1 RLVEL
6 VQAAEQMVELSALP
20 ELTGP
25 EIRTIPTSVPHEGV
39 GTVEAP
45 RGTLTHHY
53 VTDGRGIVTDVNLIV
68 GTTNNNAPICIA
80 IKRAAQGAIHRGE
93 PVTDG
98 ALNRVEMA
106 FRAFDP
112 CFSCATHT
120 LPGNLPMEVVVHDP
134 DGTVVARAS
143 RH

>member
-1 RLVEL
+1 
-6 VQAAEQMVELSALP
+6 
-20 ELTGP
+20 
-25 EIRTIPTSVPHEGV
+25 V

-53 VTDGRGIVTDVNLIV
+53 VTDVNMIV

-80 IKRAAQGAIHRGE
+80 IKRAAQGAIRRGE

-98 ALNRVEMA
+98 ALNRIEMA

-120 LPGNLPMEVVVHDP
+120 LPGSLPMEVVVHDP
-134 DGTVVARAS
+134 DGSVVARGS
-143 RH
+143 RGVAAPGTTTGETTGRAIRA